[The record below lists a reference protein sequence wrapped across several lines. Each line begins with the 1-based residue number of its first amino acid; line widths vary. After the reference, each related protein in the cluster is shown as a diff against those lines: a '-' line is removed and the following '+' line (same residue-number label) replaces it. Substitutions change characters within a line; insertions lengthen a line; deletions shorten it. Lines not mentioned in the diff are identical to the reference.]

1 MHELSLCRS
10 IAAIAE
16 RSSAGRPVLSIQ
28 LDVGQLR
35 QVVPET
41 LVYCWGIVCE
51 NSSSLA
57 GSRLE
62 VTSIPAIVTCRECT
76 TDSTIEGV
84 PILVCASCGSGSV
97 VVRSGEEFLVRSME
111 VGEKEGKT
119 DGSLSPPR

>member
-16 RSSAGRPVLSIQ
+16 RSSGGRPVLSIR

-51 NSSSLA
+51 SSPSLA

-62 VTSIPAIVTCRECT
+62 VTSVPAVVACRECSA
-76 TDSTIEGV
+76 DSTITGV

-111 VGEKEGKT
+111 VGEQEGMS